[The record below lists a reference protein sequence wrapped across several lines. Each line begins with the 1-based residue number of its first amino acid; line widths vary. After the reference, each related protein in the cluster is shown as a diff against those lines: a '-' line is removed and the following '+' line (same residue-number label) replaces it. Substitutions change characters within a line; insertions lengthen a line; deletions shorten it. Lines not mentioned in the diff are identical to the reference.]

1 MRLPPLNLPPAD
13 LKVARRGEQVVIFDP
28 LRDKY
33 VAFTPEEYVRQ
44 SFVAMMR
51 GSLRYPA
58 SLMANEVGIEVNGT
72 HRRCDTVVYRPDGSL
87 LMIVEYKAPDV
98 AISQKVFDQIV
109 NYNRQLRAEYL
120 VVSNGLTHFACRMD
134 YEGDTYH
141 FIRSIP
147 GYLNIHNRSN

>member
-1 MRLPPLNLPPAD
+1 
-13 LKVARRGEQVVIFDP
+13 
-28 LRDKY
+28 
-33 VAFTPEEYVRQ
+33 
-44 SFVAMMR
+44 
-51 GSLRYPA
+51 
-58 SLMANEVGIEVNGT
+58 
-72 HRRCDTVVYRPDGSL
+72 
-87 LMIVEYKAPDV
+87 MIVEYKAPDV